1 MGSIKYNK
9 RGKRVTAGKA
19 LVFFM
24 ILGVF
29 GLLFWWTQLQKQEIP
44 FEQGASV
51 EIIRAEIRYDQL
63 PEQARTV
70 YRLILAGGPFA
81 HEQDGSVFG
90 NYERRLPVQ
99 PRGYYHEYTV
109 RTPGVSHR
117 GARRIVCGGQERRRP
132 QACYYT
138 QDHYKSFQQIA
149 EVPVL
154 QGTY

>member
-1 MGSIKYNK
+1 MGSTKYNK
-9 RGKRVTAGKA
+9 REKRVTASRA
-19 LVFFM
+19 LVFFI

-29 GLLFWWTQLQKQEIP
+29 GLLFWWTQLQKQGVL
-44 FEQGASV
+44 FEQGTPV
-51 EIIRAEIRYDQL
+51 ELARAEIRYDQL

-70 YRLILAGGPFA
+70 YQLILAGGSFA

-90 NYERRLPVQ
+90 NYERQLPVQ

-117 GARRIVCGGQERRRP
+117 GARRIVCGGRERRRP

-138 QDHYKSFQQIA
+138 QDHYKSFQQII

-154 QGTY
+154 QGSY